1 MPNENESLQQ
11 TTNRNVQ
18 IFCSS
23 PHELSVREM
32 DWQRIYRKIKS
43 VPLDSSIYQT
53 VASTLAGISGSAGL
67 SLIPL
72 YQAAASVD
80 PWVKPAFWLVFLGC
94 GIVAFIVKR
103 FDSEKKAYIS
113 SSVSEVAKDMEEV
126 YSTIFP
132 NKKMLE

>member
-23 PHELSVREM
+23 PNELSVREM

-43 VPLDSSIYQT
+43 VPQDSSTYQT
-53 VASTLAGISGSAGL
+53 IASTLAGISGSAGL

-72 YQAAASVD
+72 YQATTSVD
-80 PWVKPAFWLVFLGC
+80 PWIKPTFWAVFLGC
-94 GIVAFIVKR
+94 GLIAYIVKR
-103 FDSEKKAYIS
+103 FDSEKKSYIS
-113 SSVSEVAKDMEEV
+113 SSVSEVIKDMEEV

-132 NKKMLE
+132 NKKMVD